1 MIYCFRKR
9 SNDRFHNWKKGELS
23 LTEKKNTSGVLKVLG
38 VLMILFGVIY
48 ALLGTLALMGTLTG
62 MLPGHEKQE
71 VILVVL
77 AYAVALFSLIC
88 GIVCCAGAI
97 GAARTMGIILMLVG
111 LASLVYAQISADSFN
126 LFDCI
131 GMVLGA
137 AIYGATRTAK

>member
-1 MIYCFRKR
+1 MIYCFRQR

-71 VILVVL
+71 VILVG
-77 AYAVALFSLIC
+77 AVQPDLRHRLLRGRSRRGKNHGHHPDARRPRFAGL
-88 GIVCCAGAI
+88 CADL
-97 GAARTMGIILMLVG
+97 RRQL
-111 LASLVYAQISADSFN
+111 QPF
-126 LFDCI
+126 
-131 GMVLGA
+131 
-137 AIYGATRTAK
+137 